1 VVRHGLRIDVDLRN
15 VVGTRLGG
23 DEEYRMVDDRA
34 VGVSPSTRQVE
45 LVAAGL
51 TGAKLGSRCMS
62 EPHEGRSA
70 GGGGGSPPETARLL
84 DELEESRKEVLRLRD
99 LVIGREAEL
108 GTARG
113 RIEDLTAQLQRFQR
127 YANVESRLDTVL
139 RSGSR
144 QAARGLRASLRA
156 LRRRKA

>member
-1 VVRHGLRIDVDLRN
+1 
-15 VVGTRLGG
+15 
-23 DEEYRMVDDRA
+23 
-34 VGVSPSTRQVE
+34 
-45 LVAAGL
+45 
-51 TGAKLGSRCMS
+51 
-62 EPHEGRSA
+62 
-70 GGGGGSPPETARLL
+70 LL

-99 LVIGREAEL
+99 LVVGREAEL

-156 LRRRKA
+156 LRRRQA